1 VSRRGLTLLLAFV
14 LAIGLAVAGALTT
27 VPYAALTPGP
37 AFNTLGAV
45 NGKTV
50 LSIGGHGEYKDT
62 GSLSLT
68 TVSVQDHIT
77 LLEAL
82 RGWLSSSE
90 AVVPREVVFPP
101 SQTAQQSEQE
111 NQQQMLQS
119 QNSATTAAFRELG
132 IPMTTAYVV
141 GAVTPGSP
149 ADGKLKVGDVLKTV
163 DGQPIAA
170 ADKVGGLIGKHT
182 VGQAAVLGYTRDG
195 VAGTASITTVASTDK
210 PIRPVIGISVQPKT
224 LSSVTVDITLDDV
237 GGPSAGLMFA
247 LGIVDKLG
255 SESLTGGKRI
265 AGTGE
270 ITDDGKVG
278 AIGGIAQKMRGAK
291 AKGATIFLVPSDNCA
306 EAKDSKPSGISLVKV
321 STLKGALASLKT
333 LRSGGTPTSC

>member
-1 VSRRGLTLLLAFV
+1 MLLAFV
-14 LAIGLAVAGALTT
+14 LAIGLAVAGAMTT

-50 LSIGGHGEYKDT
+50 LTIGGHREYKDS
-62 GSLSLT
+62 GALSLT

-82 RGWLSSSE
+82 RGWLSPSE
-90 AVVPREVVFPP
+90 AVIPREVVFPP
-101 SQTAQQSEQE
+101 SQTAKQSALE

-119 QNSATTAAFRELG
+119 QNSATTAAFNELG
-132 IPMTTAYVV
+132 IPMTTVFAV
-141 GAVTPGSP
+141 GAIKPGSP
-149 ADGKLKVGDVLKTV
+149 ASGSLKVGDVLMTV
-163 DGQPIAA
+163 DGQPITAQDA
-170 ADKVGGLIGKHT
+170 VGALIGKHSA
-182 VGQAAVLGYTRDG
+182 GAPAVIGYTRN
-195 VAGTASITTVASTDK
+195 GTAGSATIKTVASTDK
-210 PIRPVIGISVQPKT
+210 PIRPVIGISVQQKT
-224 LSSVTVDITLDDV
+224 VSSVTVDITLDDV

-255 SESLTGGKRI
+255 AESLTGGKRI

-270 ITDDGKVG
+270 ISDQGKVG

-291 AKGATIFLVPSDNCA
+291 ARGATIFLVPSDNCS
-306 EAKDSKPSGISLVKV
+306 EAKDNKPSGIQLVRV
-321 STLKGALASLKT
+321 STLKGALDALKT
-333 LRSGGTPTSC
+333 LRTGGTPTSC

>member
-14 LAIGLAVAGALTT
+14 LAIGLAVAGAFTT

-45 NGKTV
+45 NGKKV
-50 LSIGGHGEYKDT
+50 LAIGGHGEFKDT

-101 SQTAQQSEQE
+101 AQTAQQAEQE
-111 NQQQMLQS
+111 NVQQMLQS
-119 QNSATTAAFRELG
+119 QNSATTAAFKQLG
-132 IPMTTAYVV
+132 IPTTKAFAV
-141 GAVTPGSP
+141 GAIKPGSP
-149 ADGKLKVGDVLKTV
+149 AASALKVGDVLMTI
-163 DGQPIAA
+163 DGQPVTAQDA
-170 ADKVGGLIGKHT
+170 VGALIGKRKAGET
-182 VGQAAVLGYTRDG
+182 VVVGYSRDG
-195 VAGTASITTVASTDK
+195 KAATATITTAASTDK
-210 PIRPVIGISVQPKT
+210 PIRPVIGISVEERNI
-224 LSSVTVDITLDDV
+224 SSVTVDITLDDV

-255 SESLTGGKRI
+255 TESLTGGKRI

-270 ITDDGKVG
+270 ISNEGKVG

-291 AKGATIFLVPSDNCA
+291 ARGATIFLVPSANCK
-306 EAKDSKPSGISLVKV
+306 EAKDNKPSGITLVKV
-321 STLKGALASLKT
+321 STLQDALASLKT